1 MRGNSVNDTTFS
13 TSTVQTP
20 QQFDIWCEALCNAFG
35 EIEVTR
41 HLKGDFSGSFKT
53 CQRAQLQFN
62 EIHYSGQT
70 VERTLQNLNHVDQ
83 EYFTFGRP
91 VSGPLMVEQNQ
102 SSFVITPGSLVLVNQ
117 TTPYKAS
124 APQSYHVFSIS
135 IPATFLR
142 QRVPNIG
149 SYFKIEASH
158 ERSRVELLTNFA
170 KHIEEGITD
179 WSDIEM
185 LSLRE
190 QLLDLITLLMVN
202 NNSKVFSSFETS
214 IKSAHR
220 ERAITYLK
228 HHHQDSSLDPET
240 IAAACGISPNYLHKV
255 FRSANLQVMDLVF
268 AQRLDTGKRLL
279 LEPGSNEKTIQQI
292 AYTAGFKNASHFS
305 QMFKEKF
312 GMSPRNFRDTKGVP
326 LTSGLPPYDE

>member
-1 MRGNSVNDTTFS
+1 VNDTVFA

-20 QQFDIWCEALCNAFG
+20 QQFDTWRKALCNAFG

-53 CQRAQLQFN
+53 CRRAQLQFN
-62 EIHYSGQT
+62 EIQYSGQT
-70 VERTLQNLNHVDQ
+70 VERTVQNLTHVDQ

-91 VSGPLMVEQNQ
+91 VSGPLMVEQNN
-102 SSFVITPGSLVLVNQ
+102 SSYVIAPGSLVLVNQ
-117 TTPYKAS
+117 TKPYKAS

-135 IPATFLR
+135 IPGTFLR
-142 QRVPNIG
+142 QRVSNIG
-149 SYFKIEASH
+149 PYFKIEASH
-158 ERSRVELLTNFA
+158 DRPRVELLTNFA
-170 KHIEEGITD
+170 KYIEEGITD
-179 WSDIEM
+179 WSDIEI

-202 NNSKVFSSFETS
+202 NNSKVLSSFETS
-214 IKSAHR
+214 IKSSHR

-228 HHHQDSSLDPET
+228 HHHQDSDLGPEA

-268 AQRLDTGKRLL
+268 AQRLETGKRLL
-279 LEPGSNEKTIQQI
+279 VEPGSSERTIQQI
-292 AYTAGFKNASHFS
+292 AYTSGFKNASHFS

-312 GMSPRNFRDTKGVP
+312 GMSPRHFRDSKGAP
-326 LTSGLPPYDE
+326 